1 MKDLATFKVKP
12 FMPSPFQVFFSYLA
26 PATPTNGQF
35 LPLENYVDLN
45 ILVPALFI
53 PRVPATLH

>member
-1 MKDLATFKVKP
+1 
-12 FMPSPFQVFFSYLA
+12 MPSPFQVFFSYLA